1 MPKFLSSHKI
11 GNVQEEQLRQ
21 AQNMP
26 KDEHGVTHENILYS
40 YEEDKLF
47 CLHDGPGQRSG
58 KTTSSKTRN
67 FLRLDCWGKDHSLI
81 NKNLT
86 NIFFVLQTYSNLL

>member
-1 MPKFLSSHKI
+1 MPKFIDSHKI

-26 KDEHGVTHENILYS
+26 KDENGVTHENIIYS

-47 CLHDGPGQRSG
+47 CLLDAPDKEAVRQHHQKLGISCDWIVEV
-58 KTTSSKTRN
+58 KTTA
-67 FLRLDCWGKDHSLI
+67 
-81 NKNLT
+81 
-86 NIFFVLQTYSNLL
+86 